1 MIINQSDT
9 QTYNTNQSEQ
19 DNMIT
24 TKSYIFKPEQKMHM
38 MQTDLTKLLDSAN
51 IGAHTTKQSALR

>member
-19 DNMIT
+19 DNMMT

-38 MQTDLTKLLDSAN
+38 MQTDLTKLLDNAN
-51 IGAHTTKQSALR
+51 IGAHTT